1 MSFHTTRDFSA
12 FGSKY
17 NNNNNNN
24 NKSSLS
30 KMSMNSF
37 DSKPLVKQVEEKKPI
52 ALESREEFPA
62 LGGSVPVSAKKPTL
76 NFSKTVATMVA
87 RVTEE
92 EDKATVATSI
102 AAAKAQRLYHPRTL
116 HIPNYEPDFQQMT
129 YAGDDEE
136 EENGEFNADL
146 VSNRR
151 RGDKGVW

>member
-1 MSFHTTRDFSA
+1 
-12 FGSKY
+12 
-17 NNNNNNN
+17 
-24 NKSSLS
+24 
-30 KMSMNSF
+30 MNSF

-62 LGGSVPVSAKKPTL
+62 LGGSAPTPVKKPVM

-92 EDKATVATSI
+92 EEKTAVAAST
-102 AAAKAQRLYHPRTL
+102 AAAKVQRLYYPRTIL
-116 HIPNYEPDFQQMT
+116 PSRIYEPEFQQMT
-129 YAGDDEE
+129 YAGEKAEDD
-136 EENGEFNADL
+136 GEFNADT